1 MAKTFSE
8 INVKA
13 AAITGAILGFLC
25 WLLVIPYSYSGY
37 GLMGYMMGYGPYYVN
52 GTYMSHMMGY
62 GSNVVY
68 SATYMMDIF
77 HNYSPLTILLDVAL
91 GALAGTAI
99 GVVYNWALK
108 LK

>member
-13 AAITGAILGFLC
+13 ATITGAILGFLC

-37 GLMGYMMGYGPYYVN
+37 GLMGYMMGYG
-52 GTYMSHMMGY
+52 
-62 GSNVVY
+62 SNVVTNG
-68 SATYMMDIF
+68 TYMMDIF
-77 HNYSPLTILLDVAL
+77 HNYSPLSILVDIVL
-91 GALAGTAI
+91 GVIIGAI
-99 GVVYNWALK
+99 IAIIYNWTLK